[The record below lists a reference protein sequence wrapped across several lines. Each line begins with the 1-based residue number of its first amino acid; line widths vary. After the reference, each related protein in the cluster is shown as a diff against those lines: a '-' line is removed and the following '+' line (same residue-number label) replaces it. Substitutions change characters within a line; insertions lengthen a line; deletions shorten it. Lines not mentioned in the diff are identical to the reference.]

1 MKLTKPLQ
9 SNRRPAAETA
19 LSMNGGRNQTL
30 SGTAATRNGT
40 IHRPLTFKKACFHD

>member
-1 MKLTKPLQ
+1 MKLTKSLQ
-9 SNRRPAAETA
+9 NDRRRAAETEHP
-19 LSMNGGRNQTL
+19 MNGGRNQAL